1 VLEEEEID
9 SLVLQNMYGEIMEEE
24 MDFGGDDFVIPSK
37 KITKKGYPKH
47 CDVPPLSKDG

>member
-24 MDFGGDDFVIPSK
+24 MDFGGDILLYLPKRLPK
-37 KITKKGYPKH
+37 KVTLKTVMPH
-47 CDVPPLSKDG
+47 P